1 MKRKKAPYRR
11 KFILVCG
18 QHYKYST
25 CLTIFFVLSVK
36 MELFGPLPTEV
47 NASISNSYSVYL
59 SSPVTSHTTNYRHS
73 NEIITLPNLSHT
85 IFHCPFY
92 RNRTLRSITIRRKSQ
107 DLKFIFC
114 VLIKPGDTST
124 KCRFPTYSHGCYWHT
139 RTFLCVKQ
147 FKPCNSCM
155 SSMDWWQLPGSCNAG
170 RRCCSQLEGSRG
182 LWWNW
187 NKHEEM

>member
-47 NASISNSYSVYL
+47 NASIQNSYSVYL
-59 SSPVTSHTTNYRHS
+59 SSLVTSHTTNYRHS

-85 IFHCPFY
+85 IFHCPFFL
-92 RNRTLRSITIRRKSQ
+92 NRTLRSITIRRKSQ

-114 VLIKPGDTST
+114 VLIKPSDIST
-124 KCRFPTYSHGCYWHT
+124 KCRLPTYSHGCY
-139 RTFLCVKQ
+139 
-147 FKPCNSCM
+147 
-155 SSMDWWQLPGSCNAG
+155 
-170 RRCCSQLEGSRG
+170 
-182 LWWNW
+182 
-187 NKHEEM
+187 